1 MQNRIWAFALLHIDI
16 CVASF
21 IFNHVHNEQRKTTMH
36 NVITILIVAIM
47 TWSSIIYTISTR
59 VDFVKTYNA
68 ITNISR
74 IAK

>member
-1 MQNRIWAFALLHIDI
+1 
-16 CVASF
+16 
-21 IFNHVHNEQRKTTMH
+21 MH